1 MSYIPR
7 NLLGTPIGGNITNS
21 VVTNIDTQNLDEK
34 YLNVTGDNMENNTLK
49 FNTSEIKYVQDN
61 DISGLQIKNNLSC
74 LFTDLN
80 DNPKFAI
87 LNNGIS
93 FQNQRGIS
101 LANPLNNN
109 DVVNKSY
116 SDNRTT
122 DIQMNDKKLLM
133 KTSQIFHHIDNDF
146 DGIVHS
152 NLNGTIFTDNT
163 GVPKYGI
170 LNNAVSFQ
178 NQRGILVEDP

>member
-74 LFTDLN
+74 
-80 DNPKFAI
+80 
-87 LNNGIS
+87 
-93 FQNQRGIS
+93 
-101 LANPLNNN
+101 
-109 DVVNKSY
+109 
-116 SDNRTT
+116 
-122 DIQMNDKKLLM
+122 
-133 KTSQIFHHIDNDF
+133 
-146 DGIVHS
+146 
-152 NLNGTIFTDNT
+152 IFTD
-163 GVPKYGI
+163 
-170 LNNAVSFQ
+170 
-178 NQRGILVEDP
+178 